1 MKKIDID
8 RIESITREIIEALE
22 EDMPDDKSGLLCA
35 KNRNSPFRQ
44 LVGLLEMEMAA
55 IRIMHS
61 EEPFV
66 PETEIDEISP
76 AQPETPVEIMPQPV
90 APATV
95 TTPHIA
101 GKKPEPRNN
110 KLREPSVSA
119 AEPAKVTQEAKNEPR
134 IAHKTESENSPAK
147 PHTHQDFYEKSYFK
161 PLLAGGGLLLLLLAG
176 YLLLRQQPAAAPP
189 AKVVVNWSDI
199 EKGKT
204 SASDLKDKVNPQQKK
219 SARSFYTLGKAELGK
234 NNLRAAREYF
244 RTAVSLDPSSEEYM
258 EAYRQVEH
266 SMRRK
271 NNLPQMP

>member
-1 MKKIDID
+1 MQKIEID
-8 RIESITREIIEALE
+8 RIESITGEIIEALE

-35 KNRNSPFRQ
+35 KTRNSPFRQ

-76 AQPETPVEIMPQPV
+76 TQPAPPVEIIPQPV
-90 APATV
+90 APPPV

-101 GKKPEPRNN
+101 GKTPEPRNN

-119 AEPAKVTQEAKNEPR
+119 AEPAKITQEAIKELR
-134 IAHKTESENSPAK
+134 VAHKTEHENSSAK

-161 PLLAGGGLLLLLLAG
+161 SLLAGGGLLLVLLPG

-189 AKVVVNWSDI
+189 AKVVVNWSDV

-204 SASDLKDKVNPQQKK
+204 SASDLKDKVNPQQKR

-258 EAYRQVEH
+258 DAYRQVDH

-271 NNLPQMP
+271 KSLPQMP